1 MELQPR
7 LKTAGVND
15 PYHNY
20 IKISSF
26 MIQQGSPITGGVQRW
41 PVISRHPVCQPLLA
55 LTWPLTPWDK
65 ISPRSSFNRHFPRAS
80 FVLGPEKRM

>member
-26 MIQQGSPITGGVQRW
+26 MIQQVSPITGAPSSQKKRYTWALV
-41 PVISRHPVCQPLLA
+41 SSSQP
-55 LTWPLTPWDK
+55 DFK
-65 ISPRSSFNRHFPRAS
+65 F
-80 FVLGPEKRM
+80 